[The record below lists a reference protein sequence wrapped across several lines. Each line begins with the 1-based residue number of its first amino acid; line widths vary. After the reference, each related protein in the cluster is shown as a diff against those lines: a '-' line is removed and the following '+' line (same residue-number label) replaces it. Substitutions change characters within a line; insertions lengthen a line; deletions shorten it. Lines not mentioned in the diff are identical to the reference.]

1 MTEIWPFRLMGV
13 VNVTPD
19 SFSDGGLFLDPGEA
33 IVHGLGMVG
42 EGAEILD
49 VGGESTR
56 PGAEPVAEAEEL
68 RRVLP
73 VIEGLA
79 SANAT
84 RPSHPTH
91 SSSSERTSH
100 PAHPQISIDTA
111 KASVARAALDA
122 GATLVNDVTALRGD
136 PGMAAVVAQSG
147 AECCLM
153 HMRGD
158 PRTMQREPRYE
169 DVVDEVGAFLEER
182 LAFAVAEGIAEERVL
197 LDPGIG
203 FGKTLEHNL
212 ELLRR
217 LGELAALGRPL
228 VVGTSRKSF
237 LGRILAGVSPVRGAA
252 IAGGHAGG
260 ASSVEGHA
268 GGASPAGGGAKGR
281 TSAEPLDVRT
291 ERLPG
296 TIATCVLAYER
307 GASVLRVHDVAPV
320 RAALAVAAATLGAR

>member
-1 MTEIWPFRLMGV
+1 MTEMKMPFRLMGV

-19 SFSDGGLFLDPGEA
+19 SFSDGGLFLDPRA
-33 IVHGLGMVG
+33 AVAHGLELVE

-56 PGAEPVAEAEEL
+56 PGAEPVAAEEEL

-73 VIEGLA
+73 VVEGLA
-79 SANAT
+79 EAM
-84 RPSHPTH
+84 
-91 SSSSERTSH
+91 
-100 PAHPQISIDTA
+100 PAHAPSSARPTISIDTA
-111 KASVARAALDA
+111 KASVARAALEA

-136 PGMAAVVAQSG
+136 PEMAGVVAQSG
-147 AECCLM
+147 AQCCLM
-153 HMRGD
+153 HMLGE
-158 PRTMQREPRYE
+158 PRTMQREPRYG
-169 DVVDEVGAFLEER
+169 DVVDEVRAFLEQR
-182 LAFAVAEGIAEERVL
+182 LAFAVGEGVAEERVL

-212 ELLRR
+212 QLLRR

-237 LGRILAGVSPVRGAA
+237 LGRILAGAGAEGEPA
-252 IAGGHAGG
+252 DVAG
-260 ASSVEGHA
+260 
-268 GGASPAGGGAKGR
+268 
-281 TSAEPLDVRT
+281 
-291 ERLPG
+291 RLPG

-320 RAALAVAAATLGAR
+320 RAALEVAAATLGAR